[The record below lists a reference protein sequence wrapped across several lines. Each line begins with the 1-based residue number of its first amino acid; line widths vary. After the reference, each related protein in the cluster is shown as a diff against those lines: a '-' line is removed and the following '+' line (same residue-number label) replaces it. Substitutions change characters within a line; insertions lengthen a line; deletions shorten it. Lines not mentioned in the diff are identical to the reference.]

1 MSAFDKVATQEPWRR
16 DPPQE
21 EDRTGLHRVCRRR
34 WGSGRRPR
42 PRPLSDYGQSVG
54 RSLSIPEDSIAVDPQ
69 TEDTVDSGQQ
79 LSTASKDPAHQS
91 AVPGWPKGRRK
102 RPVSVIGGVSFYGN
116 SQTEEI
122 ETLLTQ
128 VRSGALLPAPAGPG
142 FLPFVPRKLNRT
154 QLSVLLSNSRMMSSA
169 HSLSSWPCKRA

>member
-1 MSAFDKVATQEPWRR
+1 M
-16 DPPQE
+16 
-21 EDRTGLHRVCRRR
+21 
-34 WGSGRRPR
+34 
-42 PRPLSDYGQSVG
+42 
-54 RSLSIPEDSIAVDPQ
+54 DPQ

-79 LSTASKDPAHQS
+79 PSTAPKDPAHQN
-91 AVPGWPKGRRK
+91 AALGCAKGRRK

-128 VRSGALLPAPAGPG
+128 VRSGVLLPTPVGPG

-169 HSLSSWPCKRA
+169 HSLSS